1 MLRTKVEGDKEL
13 ANAMRGYAKLYARKA
28 PQDILQKSAHT
39 AMRAGA
45 AIAQPGDKDRQLVA
59 ASQRTRDYRV
69 GKISKRTDTTR
80 SATHFV
86 KFLRQNKRPFFVPVT
101 LNPVEKN
108 QNVQAW
114 DRNRKAK
121 RRKWALDEEAGKNS
135 GVQRTRDGTRNVY
148 DSASQ
153 VRAMRKIGR
162 RGLAQRSFFFLG
174 QEAGKKTGAR
184 GVGNARRQ
192 SALRKWTKVTKRF
205 KPMNSSISM
214 HNKLTYLQDAY
225 SGIENRISGKAAK
238 MMNAEVRNRI
248 AKMRQNMS
256 RGRVKV

>member
-13 ANAMRGYAKLYARKA
+13 ANAMRGYAQAFAKKT
-28 PQDILQKSAHT
+28 PQGILQKTAHT
-39 AMRAGA
+39 AMRAA
-45 AIAQPGDKDRQLVA
+45 ASIAKPGMKDRDLVA

-69 GKISKRTDTTR
+69 GKVNKKTDTTR
-80 SATHFV
+80 SASHFV
-86 KFLRQNKRPFFVPVT
+86 VFRRQGKRPFFVPVT

-108 QNVQAW
+108 QNGQAW

-121 RRKWALDEEAGKNS
+121 RRKWAVDEEGAGG
-135 GVQRTRDGTRNVY
+135 GVQRTRGGANYVY
-148 DSASQ
+148 DGAAQ

-162 RGLAQRSFFFLG
+162 RGLAGRAFFFLG

-184 GVGNARRQ
+184 PGGSARRQ
-192 SALRKWTKVTKRF
+192 AALRKWTAVQKRF

-214 HNKLTYLQDAY
+214 HNKLSYLQKAY
-225 SGIENRISGKAAK
+225 PGIENKISGKAAK
-238 MMNAEVRNRI
+238 MMNAEVR
-248 AKMRQNMS
+248 KKVSQMRQNMS